1 MNERCGQ
8 NTVPRPFIDSRLIGG
23 RNELATLQHPTELA
37 DLLGTE
43 AIELTRETIDT

>member
-8 NTVPRPFIDSRLIGG
+8 NTVPRLFIDCGLIGG
-23 RNELATLQHPTELA
+23 CNELATLQHSTELA

-43 AIELTRETIDT
+43 AIELARETTDT